1 MAITTTVKDRGMSRY
16 FAKYA
21 LCALALLTLLDM
33 RRQARTHKGER
44 KSKHAAAMTWEGEG
58 GRSPTHE

>member
-1 MAITTTVKDRGMSRY
+1 MSRY

-44 KSKHAAAMTWEGEG
+44 KSKHAADMTWEGEG
-58 GRSPTHE
+58 GTLPDA